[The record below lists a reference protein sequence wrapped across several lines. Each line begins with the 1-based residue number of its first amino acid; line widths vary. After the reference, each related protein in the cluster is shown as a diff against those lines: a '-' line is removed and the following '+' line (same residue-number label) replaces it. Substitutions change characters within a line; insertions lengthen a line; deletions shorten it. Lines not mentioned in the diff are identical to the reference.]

1 MKPHSVAQQA
11 RDNLRKHHF
20 LAAREQLSLALQK
33 EPNHPD
39 LLCEHLF
46 VESYFGNEEAASQR
60 FAETVGAPRHHDLE
74 LFLSRYY
81 YCRQMVAHKRGR
93 TGRSSADIS
102 ANDWL
107 AAHPYSP
114 EPGIGVRIS
123 ACLIVKDEEAVLEK
137 CLASL
142 QGIVDEI
149 VVVDTGST
157 DRTMEIARRFGAV
170 EGYFEWIKDFS
181 AARNHALSLAT
192 GEWALWIDADEQL
205 DPSCLEEF
213 ETAVCRPHIGG
224 FSIEIINYL
233 DESGTITE
241 FVHSP
246 TRLFRRIPGV
256 QFSEP
261 IHEQITPSLI
271 ALGLPWTPLPAA
283 KIHHDGYREELVKS
297 KDKVKRTL
305 EMLEKA
311 VGENPNDPFQLF
323 NLANTH
329 FVAKTYQQAAETA
342 EKCVRNLAAS
352 GADYGCSAFQIWA
365 TALDMDGRSE
375 EAVKV
380 CEFCATTAYSGIVNE
395 YLWSIALYNLGRYV
409 EAHAAVD
416 RCLALSWP
424 ENFVG
429 DKAIAD
435 FRRYGHKAMIF
446 GAQENWSEALN
457 WYDETL
463 SRQPGY
469 PPALL
474 GRGEALLKM
483 ERLDEAELTYRMA
496 LSNATTR
503 WAADRGLGMIA
514 AARGDFS
521 TASRHYKAAWDASPS
536 DIGLWESWAFAVIK
550 LGDPVTPFQML
561 EKYQPLDANLLM
573 KWADALASVGRLDE
587 ALGCFRRAMTLAPQD
602 ANIQFSCGDLLY
614 KLGYYPQ
621 AAEIYHVGLQLRPEF
636 AEGWF
641 VLGNAMAQMN
651 LDQGAEGCYRQ
662 ALNLDPNHTKA
673 KANLNVVIAA

>member
-1 MKPHSVAQQA
+1 MKPHPVAQQA
-11 RDNLRKHHF
+11 RENLQKHYF
-20 LAAREQLSLALQK
+20 LAAREQLTLALEK

-60 FAETVGAPRHHDLE
+60 FAETVGAQRHHDLE

-81 YCRQMVAHKRGR
+81 YCRQLVANRCSR
-93 TGRSSADIS
+93 ADVSADG
-102 ANDWL
+102 WL
-107 AAHPYSP
+107 KAHPYEP
-114 EPGIGVRIS
+114 EPGIGTRIS
-123 ACLIVKDEEAVLEK
+123 ACLIVKNEEAVLEK

-142 QGIVDEI
+142 HGIVDEI

-205 DPSCLEEF
+205 DPSCREEF
-213 ETAVCRPHIGG
+213 EKAVCRPHIGG
-224 FSIEIINYL
+224 FSIEIVNYL
-233 DESGTITE
+233 DESGTVTE

-271 ALGLPWTPLPAA
+271 NLGLPWTPLPAA
-283 KIHHDGYREELVKS
+283 RIHHDGYREELVKS
-297 KDKVKRTL
+297 KDKVNRTL

-311 VGENPNDPFQLF
+311 VAANPNDPFQLF
-323 NLANTH
+323 NLANTQ
-329 FVAKTYQQAAETA
+329 FVAKTYKQAAKTA

-380 CEFCATTAYSGIVNE
+380 CELCATTAYSGIVNE
-395 YLWSIALYNLGRYV
+395 YLWSIALYNLGQYD

-416 RCLALSWP
+416 RCLAHTWP

-446 GAQENWSEALN
+446 GAQENWEEALK

-463 SRQPGY
+463 FRQPGY

-474 GRGEALLKM
+474 GRAQSLLNLN
-483 ERLDEAELTYRMA
+483 RLDEAELTYRMA
-496 LSNATTR
+496 LSNASAR
-503 WAADRGLGMIA
+503 WSAERGLGSVA
-514 AARGDFS
+514 SARGDFS
-521 TASRHYKAAWDASPS
+521 IASRHFKAAWDANSA
-536 DIGLWESWAFAVIK
+536 DLAAWESWAFAMIK
-550 LGDPVTPFQML
+550 LGDPNTPFQML
-561 EKYQPLDANLLM
+561 EKYQPLSAELLM
-573 KWADALASVGRLDE
+573 KWADALASSARLDD
-587 ALGCFRRAMTLAPQD
+587 ALGCFRRAMALAPED
-602 ANIQFSCGDLLY
+602 SNVQFSCGDLLY
-614 KLGYYPQ
+614 KLGYYQQ
-621 AAEIYHVGLQLRPEF
+621 AAEIYHVGLQLRPDF
-636 AEGWF
+636 ADGWF
-641 VLGNAMAQMN
+641 VLGNALAQMN

-662 ALNLDPNHTKA
+662 ALTIDPAHERA
-673 KANLNVVIAA
+673 LANLQVVKAA

>member
-1 MKPHSVAQQA
+1 MKPHPVAQQA
-11 RDNLRKHHF
+11 RENLQKHYF
-20 LAAREQLSLALQK
+20 LAAREQLALALEK

-60 FAETVGAPRHHDLE
+60 FAETVGAQRHHDLE
-74 LFLSRYY
+74 LFLSRYF
-81 YCRQMVAHKRGR
+81 YCRQLVAHKQLSGGRG
-93 TGRSSADIS
+93 SADVP
-102 ANDWL
+102 ADDWL
-107 AAHPYSP
+107 KAHPYTP
-114 EPGIGVRIS
+114 ETGIGTRIS
-123 ACLIVKDEEAVLEK
+123 ACLIVKNEEAVLEK

-149 VVVDTGST
+149 IVVDTGST

-181 AARNHALSLAT
+181 AARNHALSLAS

-205 DPSCLEEF
+205 DPSCLAEF
-213 ETAVCRPHIGG
+213 EKAVCRPHIGG
-224 FSIEIINYL
+224 FSIEIVNYL
-233 DESGTITE
+233 DESGTVTE

-246 TRLFRRIPGV
+246 TRLFRRIDGV
-256 QFSEP
+256 AFSEP

-283 KIHHDGYREELVKS
+283 RIHHDGYREELVKS
-297 KDKVKRTL
+297 KDKVNRTL

-311 VGENPNDPFQLF
+311 VAANPNDPFQLF
-323 NLANTH
+323 NLANTQ

-342 EKCVRNLAAS
+342 EKCVRNLAGA

-380 CEFCATTAYSGIVNE
+380 CELCATTSYSGIVNE
-395 YLWSIALYNLGRYV
+395 YLWSIALYNLGRYD

-416 RCLALSWP
+416 RCLAHTWP

-446 GAQENWSEALN
+446 DAQENWQEALK

-463 SRQPGY
+463 SRQSGY

-474 GRGEALLKM
+474 GRGGALLNLK
-483 ERLDEAELTYRMA
+483 RIDEAELSFRMA
-496 LSNATTR
+496 LGNANSR
-503 WAADRGLGMIA
+503 WSAEKGLGMVA
-514 AARGDFS
+514 TARGDFA
-521 TASRHYKAAWDASPS
+521 TGSRHFKAVWDAAPG
-536 DIGLWESWAFAVIK
+536 DLQAWESWAFAMIK
-550 LGDPVTPFQML
+550 LGDPNTPFQML
-561 EKYQPLDANLLM
+561 EKYQTLDASLLM
-573 KWADALASVGRLDE
+573 KWADALASANQLDN
-587 ALGCFRRAMTLAPQD
+587 ALSCFRRAMAVAPED
-602 ANIQFSCGDLLY
+602 SNVQFSCGDLLY
-614 KLGYYPQ
+614 KLGYYQQ
-621 AAEIYHVGLQLRPEF
+621 AAELYHLGLQLRPDF
-636 AEGWF
+636 ADGWF

-651 LDQGAEGCYRQ
+651 MDQGAEGCYLQ
-662 ALNLDPNHTKA
+662 ALTIDPSHSKA
-673 KANLNVVIAA
+673 MANLAVVKAA